1 MNTIKILNY
10 QGNKSSLMPFISKNI
25 RKYISPGEKI
35 CDIFSGSGSVG
46 AFLKQDYPVVAN
58 DAELYSYI
66 ISSALLNTPTTNKL
80 ANIRDIFNNG
90 YKSNLKQLLK
100 TQEYYIAQERSFISD
115 KNNEAL
121 ISLYNNFPTIWNK
134 IDISITYDNLKQ
146 KDEYNLFLHYY
157 SGTYFSISSSTCQ
170 L

>member
-1 MNTIKILNY
+1 MITIKILNY

-66 ISSALLNTPTTNKL
+66 I
-80 ANIRDIFNNG
+80 
-90 YKSNLKQLLK
+90 
-100 TQEYYIAQERSFISD
+100 
-115 KNNEAL
+115 
-121 ISLYNNFPTIWNK
+121 
-134 IDISITYDNLKQ
+134 
-146 KDEYNLFLHYY
+146 
-157 SGTYFSISSSTCQ
+157 
-170 L
+170 